1 MIHKD
6 KTLEINTNAEMHNF
20 IDNFVKM
27 LSIYYIMAF
36 FISIFIS
43 YQRVTYLPE
52 IQKGTENMLGS
63 RG

>member
-6 KTLEINTNAEMHNF
+6 KTLEINTNAEMHNL

-36 FISIFIS
+36 FISILIS
-43 YQRVTYLPE
+43 YQRGTYLPE
-52 IQKGTENMLGS
+52 TQKGTENMQGS
-63 RG
+63 KG